1 MRTSAKPRARRR
13 PNGTARNSNRLHRP
27 AWRPQQTGSVTLR
40 ERNPGPVSVTEPQI
54 SRPWSTP
61 VRAGWSGDGI
71 GKGSS
76 GSLRVRGFSMV
87 RGGCVVPP
95 AGTQASTMRDRSP
108 QAGRDDLRGVLFGL
122 AVLAALGLLD
132 LSLNPATNFATALVM
147 APVLCAALARP
158 QAVAAVGALAVVGAG
173 LLVAYDAHVGAP
185 GVKVGLVAAGT
196 VLAIL
201 ISRDRLARAARLAR
215 VVSVAEAAQRA
226 LLPDL
231 AERVGPAVVAA
242 WYVSATQEAL
252 IGGDFYDVTGYQQSA
267 RWVIGDVKG
276 KGIEAIRMT
285 AAVLGAFREAAVHVG
300 TLREVAVRIDER
312 VSSLAAEE
320 DFVTA
325 LVGELSPDG
334 AVRLIN
340 CGHPPP
346 LRLTP
351 GPLVPMTADG
361 TARRSD

>member
-1 MRTSAKPRARRR
+1 
-13 PNGTARNSNRLHRP
+13 
-27 AWRPQQTGSVTLR
+27 
-40 ERNPGPVSVTEPQI
+40 
-54 SRPWSTP
+54 
-61 VRAGWSGDGI
+61 
-71 GKGSS
+71 
-76 GSLRVRGFSMV
+76 
-87 RGGCVVPP
+87 
-95 AGTQASTMRDRSP
+95 MRDRSP

-285 AAVLGAFREAAVHVG
+285 AAVLGAFREAAVRVG

-351 GPLVPMTADG
+351 GPLVPMTA
-361 TARRSD
+361 TAQPAVRTEPRLQDRSVPPPPWRMPVVLHRRGDRSPHCSGARCRRGPVGRGAGRPRSGPSGGHHPAASRPDRKPPLR